1 MSLAKNNQ
9 QFVIFQRDREWD
21 ALIIKLIK
29 SIKWRKKIVSVVK
42 DSAVEVGVGVRR
54 DLGSTDWR

>member
-1 MSLAKNNQ
+1 M
-9 QFVIFQRDREWD
+9 D

-42 DSAVEVGVGVRR
+42 DSAVEVGVRVRR